1 MTSSKNQE
9 TATETGTLIPAGLPF
24 AYVGTWA
31 VAGIASLA
39 YLSFAVTQSGSEPPT
54 VDIPAQVAN
63 VEEKVLPKLP
73 TVLERPRV
81 KTVRVKPADSQIED
95 NNAVDSPEDANRIAA
110 QAQDYRAPA
119 PTPAAAPPIDT
130 KYITTSQILAS
141 APDEE
146 DARPE
151 PAPAAEQNPAA
162 AGTSNI
168 VTGSIVVPPPPDRSP
183 PKPAVLR
190 KTLKPPART
199 KTAPKKTAARLP
211 KPAAP
216 AAPIAFGPA
225 TVTTAAAEPEKP
237 AGLAVLLA
245 TGSSVE
251 SLRLT
256 WNLLHE
262 RHAAELA
269 NLQPRYIVE
278 TNPSA
283 PERKFALLAGPVVS
297 AGDIARVCS
306 ALVSE
311 GMSCRTRPF
320 GGNAM

>member
-1 MTSSKNQE
+1 MTSSNNQE
-9 TATETGTLIPAGLPF
+9 TAPETGTLIPAGLPF

-39 YLSFAVTQSGSEPPT
+39 YLSFAVTHSGSEPPK
-54 VDIPAQVAN
+54 VDMPAQVAN

-81 KTVRVKPADSQIED
+81 KTVRVKPADSQIEE
-95 NNAVDSPEDANRIAA
+95 NNAVNSPEDANRIAA
-110 QAQDYRAPA
+110 RAHDDRAPA
-119 PTPAAAPPIDT
+119 PTPAGEPPIDT

-146 DARPE
+146 RSPE
-151 PAPAAEQNPAA
+151 PTAAAEQSPAA
-162 AGTSNI
+162 ANTSNI

-190 KTLKPPART
+190 KTLNPLAST
-199 KTAPKKTAARLP
+199 KTAPKKTVARLP
-211 KPAAP
+211 KPSAP

-225 TVTTAAAEPEKP
+225 TVTAAAAEPEKP
-237 AGLAVLLA
+237 SGLAVLLA

-256 WNLLHE
+256 WDLLHE

-283 PERKFALLAGPVVS
+283 PERKYALLAGPVVS

-311 GMSCRTRPF
+311 GMACRTRPF